1 MIQLNLNQKN
11 IKFLKLHSNN
21 FQLFSYGE
29 FVWTINYAIIICNT
43 NLNKFS
49 NLLNQKLAF
58 LVFFFGSYLKSFH
71 DIII

>member
-29 FVWTINYAIIICNT
+29 FFWTINYAIIICNT

-58 LVFFFGSYLKSFH
+58 VVFFSDSYLKSFH